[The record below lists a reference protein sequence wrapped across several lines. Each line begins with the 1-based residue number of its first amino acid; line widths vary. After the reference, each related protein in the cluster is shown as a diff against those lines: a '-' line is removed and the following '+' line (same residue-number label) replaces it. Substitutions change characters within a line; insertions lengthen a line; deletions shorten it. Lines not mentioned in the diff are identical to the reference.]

1 MSEEGGFGLEVAE
14 KFLGL
19 IIFITGIL
27 ALYYTVS
34 SSDVLVGYTGLFS
47 FLSIILVILGVFLL
61 IVKVE

>member
-27 ALYYTVS
+27 ALYYTLS
-34 SSDVLVGYTGLFS
+34 SSGVLMGYTGLFS
-47 FLSIILVILGVFLL
+47 FLCIILVVLGLFLL
-61 IVKVE
+61 IVKME